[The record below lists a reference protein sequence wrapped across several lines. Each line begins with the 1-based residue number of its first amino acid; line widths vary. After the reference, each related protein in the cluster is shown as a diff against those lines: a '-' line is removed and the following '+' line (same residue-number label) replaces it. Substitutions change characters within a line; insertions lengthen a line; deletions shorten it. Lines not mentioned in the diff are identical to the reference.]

1 MTDSLKSGRDARIS
15 MEAHEKA
22 SHQPKGMRESL
33 YGRIKVSVRT
43 MDIIIC
49 ILSILLIASIVIGI
63 SQG

>member
-1 MTDSLKSGRDARIS
+1 
-15 MEAHEKA
+15 MEAQEKA